1 MQNLRKPSLAAVLLL
16 FSFVVVVRAAD
27 DYPELPRFQQ
37 VSERLYRGG
46 QPRKGGIPRLAGL
59 GINTIVNLRGA
70 GAHTR
75 ADEAEAKS
83 LGLKYFNIPLPTWG
97 RPNDGAVRRVM
108 EIVTSPENGRVFVH
122 CKDGVDRSGM
132 IVALHRITTE
142 AWSKDAATAEAV
154 RLGMRRYQ
162 YWMRDYISDYS
173 ARHHHQTSAV
183 NDDMKDRIG
192 IGIRVGERAT
202 FKARKRAVQV
212 LRRAP
217 GFLAKFF

>member
-1 MQNLRKPSLAAVLLL
+1 MQSFMKRLSPAALLL
-16 FSFVVVVRAAD
+16 FSCVVVAHAAD
-27 DYPELPRFQQ
+27 YYPELPRFQQ
-37 VSERLYRGG
+37 VSERLYRGA

-83 LGLKYFNIPLPTWG
+83 LGLNYFNIPLPIWG
-97 RPNDGAVRRVM
+97 RPSDGAVRRVM
-108 EIVTSPENGRVFVH
+108 EIVTSPDNGRVFVH

-132 IVALHRITTE
+132 IVALHRITAE
-142 AWSKDAATAEAV
+142 GWSTAGATAEAV

-173 ARHHHQTSAV
+173 VRHRQTTAV

-192 IGIRVGERAT
+192 IGIRVGERVT
-202 FKARKRAVQV
+202 FKARKTAVQM

-217 GFLAKFF
+217 GFLGKVF

>member
-1 MQNLRKPSLAAVLLL
+1 MQNLKNRLSAAALLL
-16 FSFVVVVRAAD
+16 LSCVFVAQAAD
-27 DYPELPRFQQ
+27 YYPELPRFQQ

-46 QPRKGGIPRLAGL
+46 QPRKGGIARLAGL

-83 LGLKYFNIPLPTWG
+83 LGLNYFNIPLPIWG
-97 RPNDGAVRRVM
+97 RPSDGAVRRVM

-132 IVALHRITTE
+132 IVALHRTTVE
-142 AWSKDAATAEAV
+142 GWSTNAATTEAV

-162 YWMRDYISDYS
+162 YWMRDYIGDYS
-173 ARHHHQTSAV
+173 VRHQQTTAG

-192 IGIRVGERAT
+192 VGIRVGERAT
-202 FKARKRAVQV
+202 FKARKTAFQL

-217 GFLAKFF
+217 AFLGKVF